1 MVEDKHMI
9 NSDSLEAGSL
19 ALKLNL
25 SELQK
30 SALLTYL
37 DLLGKWNKTYNLT
50 AILEPERMLTHHIL
64 DSLAVSPYLLDGS
77 LLDVG
82 SGAGFPGLP
91 LAIVRP
97 DIKVT
102 VMDASQKKCGFMQQ
116 VVIELGLA
124 NVSVQH
130 ARVENFQVQK
140 KYEQIVSRAFSDLSE
155 FVRLSSHLLA
165 PGGHWLAMKGVHPE
179 EEITRLK
186 EVRVINST
194 PLHVPGLNAERC
206 LIVMEPI

>member
-9 NSDSLEAGSL
+9 NPDLLEAGSL

-25 SELQK
+25 SALQK

-50 AILEPERMLTHHIL
+50 AIHEPERMLTHHIL

-91 LAIVRP
+91 LAIARP

-102 VMDASQKKCGFMQQ
+102 VMDASQKKCGFMLQ

-130 ARVENFQVQK
+130 ARVENFQVQQK
-140 KYEQIVSRAFSDLSE
+140 FAQIVSRAFSDLSE
-155 FVRLSSHLLA
+155 FVRLSAHLLA
-165 PGGHWLAMKGVHPE
+165 PGGHWLAMKGVYPE

-194 PLHVPGLNAERC
+194 PLHVPGLSAERC